1 MAKNTKI
8 PKFPVTCPHCGKT
21 INKLGIHSY
30 VEAKCPYCQ
39 TAIWAK
45 SSRDS
50 VKVCLDNE

>member
-21 INKLGIHSY
+21 INTLGIHSY

-50 VKVCLDNE
+50 VKVCLDND